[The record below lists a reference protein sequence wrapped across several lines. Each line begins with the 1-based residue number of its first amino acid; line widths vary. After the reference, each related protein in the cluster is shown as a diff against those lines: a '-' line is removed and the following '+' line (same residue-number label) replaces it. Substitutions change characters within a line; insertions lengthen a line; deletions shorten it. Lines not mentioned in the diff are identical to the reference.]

1 MRIRLESIVTV
12 ACLLVVVAL
21 FIVPGWLRPGTV
33 QLLTFILVAIVLAQS
48 INVLTGLAGEISLGH
63 AGLFGTGAYVS
74 GVLAKGGMVDPL
86 SAIALGA
93 LGAGAV
99 GLMLSYPAGRVREV
113 YLAMMTLGFGM
124 VFYELIREWQDVTG
138 GVMGLSGVPSV
149 VLRNL
154 TLFGVRVD
162 AGNYLRFVLV
172 VTLVLLLILRNV
184 SQSRLGRAMVAVQ
197 ANAVAAASLG
207 ISPAATKRL
216 AYGISGAVAGLAGA
230 LYAHLVGYL
239 GPDSF
244 GLGRSIEVLVISIV
258 GGLGSIAGQ
267 VLSAIAFTILPERL
281 QAFAEYQF
289 IVYGLILACT
299 LVVMPKGIA
308 GLLLPAPRFI
318 RAGSRR
324 RAEVAAAAGGPAGGD
339 TPWHRDRAAQ
349 APAALRVE
357 GVVVRFGGLVAI
369 DDVSLEIPAGRITGL
384 IGPNGSGKSTLVNV
398 ISGVVRC
405 TSGSVRFGP
414 RVISGLRDV
423 QIARLGLIRTF
434 QDPRLVPSFTVR
446 ENLLLGRTRLW
457 RHSGMAAALGLP
469 SASDDEAAA
478 LRAADIVLQQAG
490 LTDVADRAV
499 ETLPYG
505 SMRLAELG
513 RAIMAC
519 PDALLLDE
527 PAAGLSEP
535 EVARL
540 SEIIRWL
547 RSSGV
552 TILLIDHHMDF
563 IAGLVDGVFVLDS
576 GRVIFSGAV
585 ADMRKDAGVVTA
597 YLGSEELAHA

>member
-1 MRIRLESIVTV
+1 MRIRYEFHRHDRMCADGRCDIHC
-12 ACLLVVVAL
+12 A
-21 FIVPGWLRPGTV
+21 GWVRPGTV
-33 QLLTFILVAIVLAQS
+33 QLITFILIAIVLAQS

-63 AGLFGTGAYVS
+63 AGLFGIGAYAS
-74 GVLAKGGMVDPL
+74 GVLARGGTLDPL
-86 SAIALGA
+86 AAIAIGS

-99 GLMLSYPAGRVREV
+99 GFMLSYPAGRVREV

-124 VFYELIREWQDVTG
+124 VFYEVIREWQDVTG

-154 TLFGVRVD
+154 TLLGVRID
-162 AGNYLRFVLV
+162 GGNYLRFVLV

-184 SQSRLGRAMVAVQ
+184 SQSKLGRSMVAVQ
-197 ANAVAAASLG
+197 ANAVAAASIG
-207 ISPAATKRL
+207 ISPSTTKRL
-216 AYGISGAVAGLAGA
+216 AYCISGAVAGLAGA

-244 GLGRSIEVLVISIV
+244 GLPRSIEVLVISIV
-258 GGLGSIAGQ
+258 GGLGSITGQ
-267 VLSAIAFTILPERL
+267 VLSAIAFTVLPERL

-289 IVYGLILACT
+289 IVYGLILSCT
-299 LVVMPKGIA
+299 LVLMPKGIA

-318 RAGSRR
+318 RTGSRR
-324 RAEVAAAAGGPAGGD
+324 RAETTATGDVVASGD
-339 TPWHRDRAAQ
+339 TPWHLDRAGSS
-349 APAALRVE
+349 PVALRVE
-357 GVVVRFGGLVAI
+357 GVIVRFGGLVAI
-369 DDVSLEIPAGRITGL
+369 DDVSLEIPPGRITGL

-398 ISGVVRC
+398 ISGVYRC

-423 QIARLGLIRTF
+423 EIARLGLIRTF
-434 QDPRLVPSFTVR
+434 QDPRLVPTFTVR

-457 RHSGMAAALGLP
+457 KHSGIAAALGLP
-469 SASDDEAAA
+469 AATDDEATA
-478 LRAADIVLQQAG
+478 LRAASTVLQQTG
-490 LTDVADRAV
+490 LTEVADRAV

-519 PDALLLDE
+519 PEVLLLDE

-535 EVARL
+535 EVERL

-547 RSSGV
+547 KSAGV
-552 TILLIDHHMDF
+552 TVLLIDHHMDF
-563 IAGLVDGVFVLDS
+563 IAGLVDEVFVLDS
-576 GRVIFSGAV
+576 GRVIFSGGIE
-585 ADMRKDAGVVTA
+585 DMRKDPGVVAA
-597 YLGSEELAHA
+597 YLGSEELEHA

>member
-1 MRIRLESIVTV
+1 MSSRVQSIATA
-12 ACLLVVVAL
+12 ACLIAAAAL
-21 FIVPGWLRPGTV
+21 FIIPGWLRPGTV
-33 QLLTFILVAIVLAQS
+33 QLITFVLIAIVLAQS
-48 INVLTGLAGEISLGH
+48 INVLTGLAGEISLGQ

-74 GVLAKGGMVDPL
+74 GVLARAGTLDPL
-86 SAIALGA
+86 SAIAAGS

-99 GLMLSYPAGRVREV
+99 GFMLSYPAGRVREV

-154 TLFGVRVD
+154 KLLGVRVD
-162 AGNYLRFVLV
+162 AGDYLRFVLI
-172 VTLVLLLILRNV
+172 VTLLLLLILRNV
-184 SQSRLGRAMVAVQ
+184 SQSRLGRSMVAVQ
-197 ANAVAAASLG
+197 ANAVAAASIG
-207 ISPAATKRL
+207 ISPSATKRL
-216 AYGISGAVAGLAGA
+216 AYCISGVVAGLAGA

-244 GLGRSIEVLVISIV
+244 GLPRSIEVLVISIV

-267 VLSAIAFTILPERL
+267 VLSAIAFTVLPERL

-299 LVVMPKGIA
+299 LVLMPKGIA

-324 RAEVAAAAGGPAGGD
+324 RAAKDVAAGSG
-339 TPWHRDRAAQ
+339 TPWPPDEAARSRAALQ
-349 APAALRVE
+349 VE
-357 GVVVRFGGLVAI
+357 NVVVRFGGLVAI
-369 DDVSLEIPAGRITGL
+369 DGVSLEIPPGRITGL

-405 TSGSVRFGP
+405 TSGSVRFGS

-434 QDPRLVPSFTVR
+434 QDPRLVPTFTVR

-457 RHSGMAAALGLP
+457 RHSGIAAALGLP
-469 SASDDEAAA
+469 AATHDEAAA
-478 LRAADIVLQQAG
+478 LRAASAVLQQTG
-490 LTDVADRAV
+490 LTEVADRAV

-519 PDALLLDE
+519 PDVLLLDE

-547 RSSGV
+547 KSAGV
-552 TILLIDHHMDF
+552 TVLLIDHHMDF
-563 IAGLVDGVFVLDS
+563 IAGLVDEVFVLDS

-585 ADMRKDAGVVTA
+585 ADMRKDPGVVTA
-597 YLGSEELAHA
+597 YLGSEELEHA